1 MKKKKWV
8 RGLLRLG
15 GAVIDYLLLLLPVQL
30 VMLGY
35 MQLDAGQV
43 DFLFRLL
50 LAVYGV
56 LMVEYNRGATVGKAF
71 GKLMVVDRSGAKA
84 TMMYV
89 GLRELV
95 KAMYLIPVAGWIAC
109 LISVVLLFVNGRTL
123 HDMVGNTQVIFRW
136 EYESVEEEA

>member
-1 MKKKKWV
+1 MRKKRCVKAMM
-8 RGLLRLG
+8 RL
-15 GAVIDYLLLLLPVQL
+15 ACALIDYLLLLLPVQL
-30 VMLGY
+30 LMLGV
-35 MQLDAGQV
+35 MQQEVSRV

-56 LMVEYNRGATVGKAF
+56 LMIEYNKGATLGKWF

-95 KAMYLIPVAGWIAC
+95 RSMYLIPVAGWIAG
-109 LISVVLLFVNGRTL
+109 LISAVMMFATDRTL
-123 HDMVGNTQVIFRW
+123 HDMVGNTKVIFCW
-136 EYESVEEEA
+136 EYEPMEEEA

>member
-1 MKKKKWV
+1 M
-8 RGLLRLG
+8 LRLG
-15 GAVIDYLLLLLPVQL
+15 GAVVDYLLLLLPVQL

-35 MQLDAGQV
+35 MQLDANQV
-43 DFLFRLL
+43 DFLLRLL

-56 LMVEYNRGATVGKAF
+56 LMVEYNHGATIGKIF

-95 KAMYLIPVAGWIAC
+95 KSMYLIPVAGWIAC
-109 LISVVLLFVNGRTL
+109 AVSIVMMFLSGRTL

-136 EYESVEEEA
+136 EYEPMEEEK